1 MDYKPFKGVRKLGYC
16 SGILTESLLYNMFY
30 TYYMVFLTDTVGFEN
45 KILASTIA
53 LISVLWDAVT
63 DPIIGYYADKASS
76 DKRKYMLRAIFPMA
90 ICFVAAFVPLGGMKE
105 IGKFVFYIAMT
116 MLFWLFYTVYTIPY
130 YAVVAEITEDY
141 DERTSIRGLSSLLNT
156 IAIAG
161 GNIIPSIL
169 PLALVGIVGSA
180 AMGWFTTA
188 IIVSV
193 IAIIFGL
200 LAVLSL
206 RNVKLL
212 KADGKKIAEERRG
225 AGDIFKTYAE
235 IIKLKPFIAFVVFI
249 FFFLAGSSMLQANIV
264 YMIKDCIGVDYD
276 KYVAVFIVGLVV
288 TMAAVIPIVTKVA
301 EKTDRRFTCI
311 VFFSIAFAGLL
322 VSKIYGLRRGS
333 IPMLVTQPVFM
344 GIAGGAFWTVFYS
357 MAYDLVEID
366 EFVTGKRRE
375 SVITSFPQFVQKFGA
390 AIGMWTIGWVL
401 QLTNYDKDLAVQKA
415 NTVNGIENLSTLFP
429 ALLLGISI
437 IGLIFYPVTKER
449 FQKLTVQLEKKRN
462 GEEYN
467 TEGFEKLL

>member
-1 MDYKPFKGVRKLGYC
+1 
-16 SGILTESLLYNMFY
+16 
-30 TYYMVFLTDTVGFEN
+30 TVGFEN

-401 QLTNYDKDLAVQKA
+401 QLTDYDKDLAVQKA